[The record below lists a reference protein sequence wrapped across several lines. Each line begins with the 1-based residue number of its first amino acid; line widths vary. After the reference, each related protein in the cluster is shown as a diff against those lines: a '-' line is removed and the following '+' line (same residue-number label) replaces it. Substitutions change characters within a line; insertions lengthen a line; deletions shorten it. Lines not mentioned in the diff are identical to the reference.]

1 MRNETNSSQ
10 ADVTFRPGTVT
21 SRTWQRRRALS
32 AAVLLAVTGAVAL
45 AGCGDDDGDATGS
58 KAAASST
65 GSASASG
72 AGTDKRVLWVGDSI
86 AGVEAPPLGAAL
98 KASGAAFKDDSSD
111 GGGTVVEGGRMS
123 RALARST
130 WKRLRA
136 DLASF
141 HPDVLAYQ
149 ITTYDW
155 GTPAQ
160 QRASYRKLAKT
171 AGEAGAD
178 LVLVSAPPY
187 KIDDFYAPHADA
199 IKSAPEA
206 ARAVAKSA
214 AGNVHFL
221 DASKLWG
228 TDGGADRA
236 QRSSDGIHSC
246 QQGSAAFATWF
257 VERLG
262 KLYGFAPAGPE
273 VWAKGA
279 WVEDRGYAELGC
291 G

>member
-1 MRNETNSSQ
+1 MRNETNSAQ
-10 ADVTFRPGTVT
+10 TDVTSRPGTFT
-21 SRTWQRRRALS
+21 SRTWRRPRVLP
-32 AAVLLAVTGAVAL
+32 AAVLLAVAGAVAL
-45 AGCGDDDGDATGS
+45 AGCGDDDATGS
-58 KAAASST
+58 RAAASST
-65 GSASASG
+65 ASAPASG

-130 WKRLRA
+130 WKRLRE
-136 DLASF
+136 DIASF

-160 QRASYRKLAKT
+160 QRASYRKLAK
-171 AGEAGAD
+171 AVGDAGAD

-187 KIDDFYAPHADA
+187 RIDDFYAPHADA

-206 ARAVAKSA
+206 ARAVARSG
-214 AGNVHFL
+214 AGNAHFV

-228 TDGGADRA
+228 TDGAVDRA

-262 KLYGFAPAGPE
+262 ELYDFTPAAPGR
-273 VWAKGA
+273 WAKGA